1 MHCPFCGN
9 TLSPSA
15 RICYNCGHEFHT
27 QLDYKDLEGHGCL
40 GAIAFI
46 FGFLLALLVC
56 WLILGPKF
64 FHVLF

>member
-15 RICYNCGHEFHT
+15 RICYNCGHEFRP

-40 GAIAFI
+40 GAISFI
-46 FGFLLALLVC
+46 FGFLIALFVC
-56 WLILGPKF
+56 WLILGPNF
-64 FHVLF
+64 FHILF